1 VQPNSN
7 LYLERVAVRSVV
19 PKTTVRAVLEVES
32 GPVDAADRVAVEAKE
47 DPAAVQNKGTYGP
60 GLDHEDVSSMCIFSF
75 VSLVNGS

>member
-1 VQPNSN
+1 
-7 LYLERVAVRSVV
+7 
-19 PKTTVRAVLEVES
+19 
-32 GPVDAADRVAVEAKE
+32 VDAVDRVAVEAKE